1 MGQHFISFYSR
12 LILRCMRTPHIVY
25 PFIVDGRLGC
35 FHLLAVVSSAAMTMD
50 RRGGGQTQV
59 LFRHSKG
66 IPDVGEHVE
75 VYLFKHLFSIILSSG
90 MLFPPSSHPDLNSYP
105 MGVRKVASR
114 WDLLR
119 LPRPTPDS
127 CHPPLPRSHR
137 RHPSLWA
144 CAQQSHTRSLAQG
157 NNCSHTVNTCQCTGA
172 WLLTLYL
179 R

>member
-1 MGQHFISFYSR
+1 
-12 LILRCMRTPHIVY
+12 MRTPHIVY

-35 FHLLAVVSSAAMTMD
+35 FHLLAVVSSAAMTVD

-114 WDLLR
+114 WDLPR

-127 CHPPLPRSHR
+127 CHPPLPRSHC

-144 CAQQSHTRSLAQG
+144 CAQQSHTRSLARG